1 LTVTGLDQL
10 WVADLTYI
18 RLQQEFVYLAILLDA
33 YSRRCI
39 GWALERYLEAEL
51 ALAALRMALATRAIR
66 PGLVHHSDR
75 GVQYASQAYTNLLQ
89 AYGIRI
95 SMSRTGNPYD
105 NAHAESF
112 IKTLKYEEVYLFEYQ
127 NLIEARGR
135 ISQFIEEVY
144 NEKRL
149 HSALG
154 YRPPAEFERLLGP

>member
-1 LTVTGLDQL
+1 
-10 WVADLTYI
+10 
-18 RLQQEFVYLAILLDA
+18 LQQEFVYLAVLLDA

-51 ALAALRMALATRAIR
+51 ARAALQMALATRTIW

-75 GVQYASQAYTNLLQ
+75 GVQYASQAYTNLLK
-89 AYGIRI
+89 AHGIRI

-105 NAHAESF
+105 NAQAESF
-112 IKTLKYEEVYLFEYQ
+112 IKTLKYEEVHLFEYQ
-127 NLIEARGR
+127 NFAEARGR
-135 ISQFIEEVY
+135 IGPFIEEVY